1 MHLISVSTIWQFV
14 PISSCRTFNFD
25 FFSQVI
31 SPMSITVVWNCSQ
44 ITGSLIDIN
53 ISNIFVRL
61 TAGTVELLT
70 KIFGSI
76 GASTK
81 TVEEEKE
88 LTNYSDAWDTK
99 SIAGQDFWFLRPG
112 K

>member
-1 MHLISVSTIWQFV
+1 MSV
-14 PISSCRTFNFD
+14 
-25 FFSQVI
+25 
-31 SPMSITVVWNCSQ
+31 TVVWNCSQ
-44 ITGSLIDIN
+44 ITGSLIDVN
-53 ISNIFVRL
+53 ISNIFIRL

-99 SIAGQDFWFLRPG
+99 SITSQDFWFLRPG